1 MKHLFTY
8 YTFLFLCCLFL
19 TLDVKG
25 QSSIIEDI
33 SKIENILKENPK
45 DLLALR
51 EICFLYLNK
60 ADYQSAYQYGKY
72 LEKLTKDNTDNE
84 EDYIF
89 SQIILGQ
96 ANLMLH
102 KHDDAYNYLMEAEQ
116 KAILL
121 KKDTALCSVY
131 NGLGLYALNVENDH
145 YHALSYF
152 FKGLETA
159 NKLSYERLTSL
170 LLANISTLYYLKND
184 TTGYKYAQQC
194 YELGHKRND
203 VFLMYIGSL
212 CNAAMLNLKKEY
224 KDALAYIQEA
234 DFINQRNKFHNE
246 VNIYNLYGSIFTA
259 LKQYSKAEEYLKKAL
274 EKYTENNSDFNAESF
289 IYLANLEIQRKNFR
303 KAEEWLEKG
312 LEYLNKENISLQ
324 KEHIYYTFS
333 ECYQEAGDY
342 NTALK
347 FFKKYHYYNDSIYN
361 SEKEALISR
370 LRIQYETLRLEDQV
384 KSITWEKEKQKTAIY
399 WMSSLLFIFILFI
412 IISTCLYYKKNKLYK
427 SIVLQNQEA
436 IRREESLK
444 NQLKKTKKEYTKLK
458 DEESQTSMHAE
469 NAEDEHNNKYVG
481 SSLSNEKSC
490 NLFKRLENL
499 MTDEQIYKDP
509 LLTKEKTA
517 DMLGTNRTYLS
528 QVINEQTN
536 KNFTQYI
543 NEYRIYEAVRIL
555 SDPQNTQPLKTLSVE
570 LGFNS
575 MTTFYKLFQ
584 QQTGMTPAQYRKQVN
599 ELEKQS

>member
-8 YTFLFLCCLFL
+8 YTILFLCCLFL
-19 TLDVKG
+19 ALDVKG

-224 KDALAYIQEA
+224 KDALA
-234 DFINQRNKFHNE
+234 
-246 VNIYNLYGSIFTA
+246 
-259 LKQYSKAEEYLKKAL
+259 
-274 EKYTENNSDFNAESF
+274 
-289 IYLANLEIQRKNFR
+289 
-303 KAEEWLEKG
+303 
-312 LEYLNKENISLQ
+312 
-324 KEHIYYTFS
+324 
-333 ECYQEAGDY
+333 
-342 NTALK
+342 
-347 FFKKYHYYNDSIYN
+347 
-361 SEKEALISR
+361 
-370 LRIQYETLRLEDQV
+370 
-384 KSITWEKEKQKTAIY
+384 
-399 WMSSLLFIFILFI
+399 
-412 IISTCLYYKKNKLYK
+412 
-427 SIVLQNQEA
+427 
-436 IRREESLK
+436 
-444 NQLKKTKKEYTKLK
+444 
-458 DEESQTSMHAE
+458 
-469 NAEDEHNNKYVG
+469 
-481 SSLSNEKSC
+481 
-490 NLFKRLENL
+490 
-499 MTDEQIYKDP
+499 
-509 LLTKEKTA
+509 
-517 DMLGTNRTYLS
+517 
-528 QVINEQTN
+528 
-536 KNFTQYI
+536 
-543 NEYRIYEAVRIL
+543 
-555 SDPQNTQPLKTLSVE
+555 
-570 LGFNS
+570 
-575 MTTFYKLFQ
+575 
-584 QQTGMTPAQYRKQVN
+584 
-599 ELEKQS
+599 

>member
-8 YTFLFLCCLFL
+8 YTILFLCSLFFA
-19 TLDVKG
+19 LDVKG

-234 DFINQRNKFHNE
+234 DFINQQNQFHNE

-289 IYLANLEIQRKNFR
+289 IYLANLEIQRKDFR

-333 ECYQEAGDY
+333 ECYQKAGDY
-342 NTALK
+342 NTALEY
-347 FFKKYHYYNDSIYN
+347 FKKYHYYNDSIYN

-370 LRIQYETLRLEDQV
+370 LRVQYETLRLENQV
-384 KSITWEKEKQKTAIY
+384 KTITWEKDKQRNTIY

-412 IISTCLYYKKNKLYK
+412 IISTYQYHKKNKLYK
-427 SIVLQNQEA
+427 SIVVQNQEA

-444 NQLKKTKKEYTKLK
+444 NQLKRAKEESIQQKE
-458 DEESQTSMHAE
+458 EESQVPIQAE
-469 NAEDEHNNKYVG
+469 TTEEGHNNKYVG

-490 NLFKRLENL
+490 NLFKRLESL
-499 MTDEQIYKDP
+499 MTEEQIYKDP
-509 LLTKEKTA
+509 LLTKEKVA

-528 QVINEQTN
+528 QIINEQSN

-555 SDPQNTQPLKTLSVE
+555 SDPQNTQPLKALSVE

-584 QQTGMTPAQYRKQVN
+584 QQTSMTPAQYRKQVN
-599 ELEKQS
+599 DLKKT